1 MSSTTS
7 DPRLIDAEA
16 NLSEPHFDQEATLLA
31 ARPVVPLEEVR
42 AFGARTG
49 LARPWVLGLGLASAL
64 LIGVLATVI
73 YYSQS
78 GGENLSVFEG
88 IEVASGAEGF
98 SSEAANSF
106 SGPAP
111 TQPQIEAEKPSTP
124 NIKAPV
130 DTGTA
135 KANAA
140 EPAKKARPRLV
151 DVIREQKS
159 NHAED
164 QIEERRAD
172 RRQARRERRRTQRER
187 RDGKPDDVL
196 RIRDIFEGSPRP

>member
-1 MSSTTS
+1 M
-7 DPRLIDAEA
+7 
-16 NLSEPHFDQEATLLA
+16 LA

-42 AFGARTG
+42 GFGARTR
-49 LARPWVLGLGLASAL
+49 LARPWVLGLGLAGAL

-78 GGENLSVFEG
+78 DGENLSVLEG
-88 IEVASGAEGF
+88 VEVASGAGGF
-98 SSEAANSF
+98 SGESANGF
-106 SGPAP
+106 SGPAS

-135 KANAA
+135 KAKT

-151 DVIREQKS
+151 DVISEQKS
-159 NHAED
+159 NHSED
-164 QIEERRAD
+164 QIEERRAA
-172 RRQARRERRRTQRER
+172 RRQERRERRRNQRDR
-187 RDGKPDDVL
+187 RNGKPDDVL